1 MFTLVSTIHVAYS
14 VVIANFVHAKMLA
27 PSKSVYA
34 LVLWYVGSSGSSG
47 AFPLMSFDGRLKENF
62 YNP

>member
-47 AFPLMSFDGRLKENF
+47 AFPLISLMDG
-62 YNP
+62 